1 MKHFIPEN
9 DTYVYFRLH
18 QQQTVMVLV
27 NTSDE
32 EKTLDA
38 ARFQEVLGNFTTAEN
53 VVTNAGKELGP
64 TLVLPP
70 KEASVWELKAE
81 L

>member
-1 MKHFIPEN
+1 
-9 DTYVYFRLH
+9 
-18 QQQTVMVLV
+18 MVLV

-38 ARFQEVLGNFTTAEN
+38 ARFQEVLGDFTTAEN
-53 VVTNAGKELGP
+53 VVTGAREILGS

>member
-9 DTYVYFRLH
+9 GTYVYFRLH
-18 QQQTVMVLV
+18 EQQTVMVLV
-27 NTSDE
+27 NKSDE

>member
-1 MKHFIPEN
+1 
-9 DTYVYFRLH
+9 
-18 QQQTVMVLV
+18 MVLV
-27 NTSDE
+27 NTSDD

-38 ARFQEVLGNFTTAEN
+38 ARFQEVLGNFTRAEN
-53 VVTNAGKELGP
+53 VVANTGKKLGS